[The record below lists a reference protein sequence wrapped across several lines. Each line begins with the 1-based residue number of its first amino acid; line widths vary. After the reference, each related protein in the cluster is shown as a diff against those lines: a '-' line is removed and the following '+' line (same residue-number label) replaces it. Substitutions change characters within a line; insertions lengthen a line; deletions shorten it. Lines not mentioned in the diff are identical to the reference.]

1 MSTRARYFVLA
12 ICTIALGLAL
22 RAGGGVFGASVRDML
37 GDALWAAMIVWWTG
51 VGAPAARLTARST
64 TALAICFG
72 VELSQLYHTPWLD
85 ALRSTAGGHLVLGSG
100 FDPRDL
106 VAYGVGVLAAVLLE
120 RTVARRAARTTTSGR
135 GTPSLP
141 R

>member
-22 RAGGGVFGASVRDML
+22 RAGGAVFGATVRDVL

-51 VGAPAARLTARST
+51 VVAPAARLTVRGTMAFSV
-64 TALAICFG
+64 CFA

-85 ALRSTAGGHLVLGSG
+85 ALRSMTGGHLVLGSG

-120 RTVARRAARTTTSGR
+120 RTVARRTARATMSGR
-135 GTPSLP
+135 GSRNVRP
-141 R
+141 